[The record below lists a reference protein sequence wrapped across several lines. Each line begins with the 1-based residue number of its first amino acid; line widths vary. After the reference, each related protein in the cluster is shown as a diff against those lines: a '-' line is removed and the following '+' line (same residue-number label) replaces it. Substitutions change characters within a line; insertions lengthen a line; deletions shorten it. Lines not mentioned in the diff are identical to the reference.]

1 MEEEKAI
8 RTEKKKR
15 EKVLLPATLDRQRKP
30 TAGCR
35 RKKKALEGLK
45 ALRILYAAGL
55 KKGQANKSTGR
66 MPWH

>member
-8 RTEKKKR
+8 KTEKKKR

-35 RKKKALEGLK
+35 RKKKALERLK
-45 ALRILYAAGL
+45 ALEYSM
-55 KKGQANKSTGR
+55 QQD
-66 MPWH
+66 

>member
-35 RKKKALEGLK
+35 RKEMEEAVKRPK
-45 ALRILYAAGL
+45 
-55 KKGQANKSTGR
+55 
-66 MPWH
+66 P